1 MLKQRLEEK
10 ELKYRKKKKPLESVQ
25 GIPLEMEYLNK
36 KNSTKAIRFTV
47 KDGTP

>member
-10 ELKYRKKKKPLESVQ
+10 ELKYRKKKPLESVQ

>member
-36 KNSTKAIRFTV
+36 KNTV
-47 KDGTP
+47 RKL

>member
-36 KNSTKAIRFTV
+36 KKQYESYKVYR
-47 KDGTP
+47 

>member
-10 ELKYRKKKKPLESVQ
+10 ELKYRKKKPLESVQ

-36 KNSTKAIRFTV
+36 KKKQYEIYKVYR
-47 KDGTP
+47 